1 MAWRLNKGDWSEA
14 YVFLKLLAEGRIYS
28 GDEDLNKVLSVYM
41 DVLKILKIFG
51 EIRDIKKEIAI
62 FYLKMCMKGRKSI
75 ADKIL
80 SKMGRK
86 NIGDWLKL

>member
-1 MAWRLNKGDWSEA
+1 MNNFKDITDYAGLSKSVLN
-14 YVFLKLLAEGRIYS
+14 
-28 GDEDLNKVLSVYM
+28 YM

-51 EIRDIKKEIAI
+51 EIRDIKKEISI

>member
-1 MAWRLNKGDWSEA
+1 MSTFRVDYTISEKRDRKLNNFKDITDYAGLSKS
-14 YVFLKLLAEGRIYS
+14 V
-28 GDEDLNKVLSVYM
+28 LNYM

-86 NIGDWLKL
+86 ILGIG

>member
-1 MAWRLNKGDWSEA
+1 
-14 YVFLKLLAEGRIYS
+14 
-28 GDEDLNKVLSVYM
+28 M

-86 NIGDWLKL
+86 NIGDWLKLQPTKIESSCILLAISV

>member
-1 MAWRLNKGDWSEA
+1 
-14 YVFLKLLAEGRIYS
+14 
-28 GDEDLNKVLSVYM
+28 M

-86 NIGDWLKL
+86 NIGDWLKLQSTKIESRCILLAISV

>member
-1 MAWRLNKGDWSEA
+1 MNNFKDITDYAGLSKSVLN
-14 YVFLKLLAEGRIYS
+14 
-28 GDEDLNKVLSVYM
+28 YM

-75 ADKIL
+75 ADKSCQRWAEKIL
-80 SKMGRK
+80 G
-86 NIGDWLKL
+86 IG

>member
-1 MAWRLNKGDWSEA
+1 MNNFKDITDYAGLSKSVLN
-14 YVFLKLLAEGRIYS
+14 
-28 GDEDLNKVLSVYM
+28 YM
-41 DVLKILKIFG
+41 DVLKILK
-51 EIRDIKKEIAI
+51 IKKEIAI

>member
-1 MAWRLNKGDWSEA
+1 LNNFKDITDYAGLSKS
-14 YVFLKLLAEGRIYS
+14 V
-28 GDEDLNKVLSVYM
+28 LNYM
-41 DVLKILKIFG
+41 DVLKIL
-51 EIRDIKKEIAI
+51 KKEIAI

>member
-1 MAWRLNKGDWSEA
+1 
-14 YVFLKLLAEGRIYS
+14 
-28 GDEDLNKVLSVYM
+28 M

-75 ADKIL
+75 ADEIL

>member
-1 MAWRLNKGDWSEA
+1 MCTFRVDYTISEKKRSEIDYAGLSKSVLN
-14 YVFLKLLAEGRIYS
+14 
-28 GDEDLNKVLSVYM
+28 YM

>member
-1 MAWRLNKGDWSEA
+1 MNNFKDITDYAGLSKSVLN
-14 YVFLKLLAEGRIYS
+14 
-28 GDEDLNKVLSVYM
+28 YM

-62 FYLKMCMKGRKSI
+62 FYLKGRKSI

>member
-1 MAWRLNKGDWSEA
+1 MNNFKDITDYAGLSKSVLN
-14 YVFLKLLAEGRIYS
+14 
-28 GDEDLNKVLSVYM
+28 YM

-86 NIGDWLKL
+86 KYWGLVEIIVNKNRK

>member
-1 MAWRLNKGDWSEA
+1 
-14 YVFLKLLAEGRIYS
+14 
-28 GDEDLNKVLSVYM
+28 M

-62 FYLKMCMKGRKSI
+62 MKGRKSI

-86 NIGDWLKL
+86 NIGDWLKLQSTKIESSCILLAISV

>member
-1 MAWRLNKGDWSEA
+1 MCTFRVDYTISEKRDRKLNNFKDITDYAGLSKS
-14 YVFLKLLAEGRIYS
+14 V
-28 GDEDLNKVLSVYM
+28 LNYM

-86 NIGDWLKL
+86 ILGIG

>member
-1 MAWRLNKGDWSEA
+1 
-14 YVFLKLLAEGRIYS
+14 
-28 GDEDLNKVLSVYM
+28 M

-86 NIGDWLKL
+86 NIGDWLKLQSTKIESSCILLAISV